1 MPSYAHIA
9 AAVPTTSPGTTR
21 ARYRRLLAEQLGRW
35 QEITVTTEATGGEA
49 SRVVIA
55 DELRDDEA
63 VFSYPWPDDSWLYV
77 RSGSQA
83 ETQRRVLSLPDVGY
97 QGPRSALLL
106 SRPLAAPL
114 AVGTAVELTSPL
126 PCDPMLGVKGLD
138 TLIDEALN
146 RCWIQAAVE
155 IVGNGTDQY
164 DLGLYPFIELDRQV
178 HGISDARWGSS
189 TEARSQASTLARI
202 LTDGAERTLVTDTVY
217 GTSSTFWL
225 DVVVRADLLVGPAWA
240 YTTTP
245 GLASDAATAAVP
257 ERWVTTIGM
266 VKGLDALQKMAQ
278 ANRRLDP
285 DAVTRAVAAL
295 DRRRRIWAAA
305 AARIKAY
312 EMPKAGPALRAPAV
326 AVAAW

>member
-1 MPSYAHIA
+1 
-9 AAVPTTSPGTTR
+9 
-21 ARYRRLLAEQLGRW
+21 
-35 QEITVTTEATGGEA
+35 
-49 SRVVIA
+49 
-55 DELRDDEA
+55 
-63 VFSYPWPDDSWLYV
+63 
-77 RSGSQA
+77 
-83 ETQRRVLSLPDVGY
+83 
-97 QGPRSALLL
+97 
-106 SRPLAAPL
+106 
-114 AVGTAVELTSPL
+114 
-126 PCDPMLGVKGLD
+126 
-138 TLIDEALN
+138 
-146 RCWIQAAVE
+146 
-155 IVGNGTDQY
+155 
-164 DLGLYPFIELDRQV
+164 
-178 HGISDARWGSS
+178 
-189 TEARSQASTLARI
+189 
-202 LTDGAERTLVTDTVY
+202 VY